1 MYLIDTN
8 IFLEMLLDQQKS
20 EDCQDLLEK
29 LYNGDITA
37 YVSSFALHS
46 IEVML
51 ERSKK
56 IDMLKVFL
64 RDINDSKGLKRMD
77 TTTMEELFAVQLTKK
92 TGLDFD
98 DALHYFICKSFGLK
112 VVSFDKHFD
121 KTDIKR
127 LEPKD
132 VLKKS

>member
-46 IEVML
+46 IEVIL

-56 IDMLKVFL
+56 TDMVKVFL

-98 DALHYFICKSFGLK
+98 DALHYFICKSLGLK
-112 VVSFDKHFD
+112 MVSFDKHFD